1 MRWGKQ
7 YEEDKIISKDI
18 LIYICNDA
26 FNFLYSALV
35 DFPNCACPK
44 CSCHEYISDKC
55 RGEHFVRSRYAPAH
69 YSNHVENISDFYT
82 ISALFSY
89 FFSRGITTPILSLSK
104 SANQMLKLEPDAK
117 AIVSSKD
124 EIGALATDINNLY
137 QSLLLTIRNLELEK
151 EKVSLAEKEKIDF
164 LRTASHELK
173 TPVTELNATLENM
186 ILGIGEYRD
195 YETYLPKCKEITEQL
210 GDMIRDIL
218 NASRLQTQGNNEP
231 CSNFSLRTLLTELC
245 EPYRLIAEAKGIKF
259 KIELSSD
266 AFVYLPEG
274 QLKKAISN
282 ILSNAVNYTEAGQ
295 SISVVFDKNKLSVS
309 NECSV
314 LPPEQLQHI
323 FEPFYRPDLAHS
335 QATGGNGLG
344 LYIVQ
349 TILDKLRL
357 KYQFVPMPNDRGMS
371 FTIQF

>member
-44 CSCHEYISDKC
+44 CSCHEYILVTNAGASALSEVDMPRLITQTMLKT
-55 RGEHFVRSRYAPAH
+55 FP
-69 YSNHVENISDFYT
+69 ISILCCAA

-117 AIVSSKD
+117 AIVSSTD

-218 NASRLQTQGNNEP
+218 NA
-231 CSNFSLRTLLTELC
+231 
-245 EPYRLIAEAKGIKF
+245 
-259 KIELSSD
+259 
-266 AFVYLPEG
+266 
-274 QLKKAISN
+274 
-282 ILSNAVNYTEAGQ
+282 
-295 SISVVFDKNKLSVS
+295 
-309 NECSV
+309 
-314 LPPEQLQHI
+314 
-323 FEPFYRPDLAHS
+323 
-335 QATGGNGLG
+335 
-344 LYIVQ
+344 
-349 TILDKLRL
+349 
-357 KYQFVPMPNDRGMS
+357 
-371 FTIQF
+371 

>member
-1 MRWGKQ
+1 MK
-7 YEEDKIISKDI
+7 KIKLFPKIFLFTFAMMLLISFI
-18 LIYICNDA
+18 AHLLI
-26 FNFLYSALV
+26 FL
-35 DFPNCACPK
+35 
-44 CSCHEYISDKC
+44 I
-55 RGEHFVRSRYAPAH
+55 APAQ
-69 YSNHVENISDFYT
+69 NVLVTNILVTNAGASTLSEVDMPRLITQTMLKTFPISILCCAT

-104 SANQMLKLEPDAK
+104 SA
-117 AIVSSKD
+117 
-124 EIGALATDINNLY
+124 
-137 QSLLLTIRNLELEK
+137 NLELEK

-245 EPYRLIAEAKGIKF
+245 EPYRLIAEAKGVKF

-274 QLKKAISN
+274 RLKKAISN

-357 KYQFVPMPNDRGMS
+357 KYQFVPMPNDGGMS